1 VHLPNGAFRI
11 SADGSTAH
19 LEAEDVPL
27 IDNFFFLGP
36 DEIPS
41 TVSLEVTWH
50 ATGPRV
56 RRGKGKSVPPTDA
69 AAFLGEFAFAKSTF
83 SCSGTEFGFRFK
95 TNPGASSDPRG
106 FAEMGTE
113 RNGKFM

>member
-1 VHLPNGAFRI
+1 M
-11 SADGSTAH
+11 SSDGLTAH

-27 IDNFFFLGP
+27 IDNFVFFGP
-36 DEIPS
+36 NEVPS
-41 TVSLEVTWH
+41 TVSFEAHWR

-56 RRGKGKSVPPTDA
+56 VRGKGKTVPATDPR
-69 AAFLGEFAFAKSTF
+69 AFVGQFAFAKSTF
-83 SCSGTEFGFRFK
+83 SCSGSELGFRFK
-95 TNPGASSDPRG
+95 TNPGASTDPRG